1 MHRLEGHMRSAA
13 TSCPGRR
20 RSPRRSSQLG
30 GFVMVDLTKGQKDVI
45 GADGHQ
51 LVTGGPGS
59 GKTTISILKA
69 AKIACETL
77 KPSQRILFLSFARA
91 TVSRVLEAIDE
102 ESGITRDERKRIEV
116 DTYHSFFWRVLKTH
130 GYLVGFPR
138 RMTILT
144 PPNEAIALSV
154 VRSGYKA
161 ASKLSIEEKT
171 EKRAREV
178 AERNRLATEEG
189 KVCFDLFADRVAV
202 LLHGSDKVRSL
213 ISTMYPYIILDEFQD
228 TSTDQWRVVQALGAS
243 STLIALA
250 DPEQRIFDFIGAD
263 PERLNHFKEAFNPS
277 VHDLAG
283 DNHRSKG
290 TDIALFGNDI
300 LTGKFCQNEYQG
312 IGCEAFESNPNQAY
326 ASLVGQVLRARKRL
340 IDSGRRDWSLAVLVP
355 TKRMTRLV
363 SDVLREP
370 FGKVPAI
377 AHSAA
382 VDMEGPILAAE
393 IIAFLLQQ
401 RGHVACFD
409 EFIELLCSYFHGRGG
424 AAPTKGDIGEAARFR
439 MALAKWN
446 ECLAMGKPAPGN
458 SVLND
463 TFAVHQTAAALV
475 LTGDPDLD
483 WVAMRTV
490 LDGGACS
497 RLNCVG
503 KEVRNVRLLE
513 RGTQLRQG
521 LAQDW
526 RDTGGY
532 RNALTITRQA
542 FIQEHFSTAHKPES
556 GVVVMN
562 MHKAKGKQ
570 FDEVIIFEGWPKRV
584 KQKIVA
590 NPDRIVSG
598 NVHDGPM
605 TQARQ
610 NFRVS
615 VTRAKSRTTIM
626 TPRDDICV
634 LLRPSPGP
642 AAQ

>member
-1 MHRLEGHMRSAA
+1 
-13 TSCPGRR
+13 
-20 RSPRRSSQLG
+20 
-30 GFVMVDLTKGQKDVI
+30 MVDLTETQKEVLR
-45 GADGHQ
+45 AVGHQ

-59 GKTTISILKA
+59 GKTTVSILKG
-69 AKIACETL
+69 AKIARDAL
-77 KPSQRILFLSFARA
+77 KPGQQILFLSFARA

-102 ESGITRDERKRIEV
+102 ESAITPEERRRIEV
-116 DTYHSFFWRVLKTH
+116 DTYHSFFWRILKTH

-144 PPNEAIALSV
+144 PPNEAIALSA

-161 ASKLSIEEKT
+161 ASKLSEEEKAD
-171 EKRAREV
+171 KRAREE
-178 AERNRLATEEG
+178 AERIRLATEEG
-189 KVCFDLFADRVAV
+189 RVCFDLFADRVAI
-202 LLHGSDKVRSL
+202 LLHGSNKVRSL

-228 TSTDQWRVVQALGAS
+228 TSADQWRVVQALGAS

-263 PERLNHFKEAFNPS
+263 PERLNHFKAAFAPA

-290 TDIALFGNDI
+290 TEIALFGNDI
-300 LTGKFCQNEYQG
+300 LTGKFRQNDYRGIGYAPYESNQNE
-312 IGCEAFESNPNQAY
+312 AY
-326 ASLVGQVLRARKRL
+326 ASLVGQVLQARKRL
-340 IDSGRRDWSLAVLVP
+340 IETGRRDWSLAILVP
-355 TKRMTRLV
+355 TKKMTRLV

-370 FGKVPAI
+370 FGNVPPI
-377 AHSAA
+377 GHTAA

-401 RGHVACFD
+401 RGHAGCFD
-409 EFIELLCSYFHGRGG
+409 EFIELMCGYFHGRGG
-424 AAPTKGDIGEAARFR
+424 AAPTKGDMDEAARFR
-439 MALAKWN
+439 GALAKWN
-446 ECLAMGKPAPGN
+446 ECLAKGRPTPGN
-458 SVLND
+458 SVLKG
-463 TFAVHQTAAALV
+463 THVVHQASAALT
-475 LTGDPDLD
+475 LTGDPDAD
-483 WVAMRTV
+483 WVAMRGV
-490 LDGGACS
+490 LDAGPCQ
-497 RLNCVG
+497 RLNDVA

-532 RNALTITRQA
+532 RNALAITRQS
-542 FIQEHFSTAHKPES
+542 FVQEHFATAHKPES
-556 GVVVMN
+556 GIVVMN

-584 KQKIVA
+584 RGEIVA

-598 NVHDGPM
+598 NFHDGAM

-615 VTRAKSRTTIM
+615 VTRAKVRTTIL
-626 TPRDDICV
+626 TPRDDVCV
-634 LLRPSPGP
+634 LLLPSRE
-642 AAQ
+642 